1 MCIRDR
7 VWGVYPVV
15 SPNLKDSSS
24 VDEMTEV
31 AERTVQAQGFAQAGQ
46 NIVISAGMPFAVPGT
61 TNLLKIAV
69 VRSRVA

>member
-1 MCIRDR
+1 
-7 VWGVYPVV
+7 
-15 SPNLKDSSS
+15 
-24 VDEMTEV
+24 MTEV